1 MSSLLPTSNISSIE
15 NHVRSYRSALKS
27 SLEITI
33 HSLST
38 SHLKMHSLLHPLG
51 HNQKEV
57 DFSALVYS
65 LDRLPK
71 LISETQKIILG
82 QNPQIFEE
90 AGYKNVA
97 NWKEVKSKS
106 RRRVAHFNSQKNILA
121 YFIASVSDIDDIT
134 NILISLQTEWN
145 KFNRLFHKYY
155 SLYSLF
161 KKDIDSQNFF
171 KKFKVTPKEWQTFI
185 SSLGSNWDK
194 KLRKIYKSSLNLKIQ
209 LLSASWL
216 NYTKSTQK
224 WWKNIATIV
233 SPAFHISHQE
243 IYFVSSNIHSLLNIF
258 TGFPLSHQFEII
270 SNLKTDHPALYQT
283 WTQIKSKES
292 ILNPTDF
299 TYFVSKYFLS
309 DPNVKKDYQDF
320 QKKLGI
326 LTIPNANY
334 LDITV
339 QIFPIKNLVKSK
351 HLDPRLKIKNH
362 LKINRSNALIF
373 NIDYPLGF
381 SAYHILTEVME
392 NVKNIKG
399 VYVLGKAATLNGE
412 IGDIQIPRLVFDEHT
427 QNSYLFKN
435 CFSNFFPYTNNQ
447 GSILTNQKAVS
458 VLGTFLENKSLLN
471 FYFKNNITVIEME
484 SGPYLSAITESC
496 YDQQAPKSTIVDL
509 NNCPFD
515 LGIINYTSDTPYS
528 SLQSLGDGNLGISGI
543 EPVTLGSLAI
553 LQRIINLEEN
563 K

>member
-27 SLEITI
+27 NLEVTV
-33 HSLST
+33 HSLSA

-51 HNQKEV
+51 ANQREV

-71 LISETQKIILG
+71 IIDESEKIILA
-82 QNPQIFEE
+82 QSPEIFEE

-97 NWKEVKSKS
+97 NWKRVESKS

-121 YFIASVSDIDDIT
+121 YFIASVSDIDDIV
-134 NILISLQTEWN
+134 NILITLQTEWN
-145 KFNRLFHKYY
+145 KFNQLFHKHY

-161 KKDIDSQNFF
+161 KSDLASQKFF
-171 KKFKVTPKEWQTFI
+171 QKFKVTPKEWQNFI
-185 SSLGSNWDK
+185 SSLGPNWDK
-194 KLRKIYKSSLNLKIQ
+194 KLKKIYKSQLNLKIQ

-224 WWKNIATIV
+224 WWKNIATTV

-243 IYFVSSNIHSLLNIF
+243 IYFVSSNNHSLLNAF
-258 TGFPLSHQFEII
+258 TGFPLAHQFEIL
-270 SNLKTDHPALYQT
+270 SHLKIEHPSLYQT
-283 WTQIKSKES
+283 WTQIQSKES
-292 ILNPTDF
+292 LLNPNDF
-299 TYFVSKYFLS
+299 IYFASKYFLS
-309 DPNVKKDYQDF
+309 HPEVKEDYQAL

-334 LDITV
+334 LDLTV
-339 QIFPIKNLVKSK
+339 QIFPVKNLVKSA
-351 HLDPRLKIKNH
+351 HIDPRLKIKNH
-362 LKINRSNALIF
+362 LKINQSDALIF

-381 SAYHILTEVME
+381 SAYHVLTEIME

-399 VYVLGKAATLNGE
+399 VYILGKAAILNGE

-435 CFSNFFPYTNNQ
+435 CFSDNFPYINNQ

-458 VLGTFLENKSLLN
+458 VLGTFLENKALLN

-496 YDQQAPKSTIVDL
+496 YDQQAPKGTIVDL

-528 SLQSLGDGNLGISGI
+528 SLQNLGDSNLGINGI

-553 LQRIINLEEN
+553 LQRIINLEEQ

>member
-27 SLEITI
+27 NLEVTI

-51 HNQKEV
+51 ANPKEI

-71 LISETQKIILG
+71 IIDEVEKIILG
-82 QNPQIFEE
+82 QSPEIFENG
-90 AGYKNVA
+90 GYKNVA
-97 NWKEVKSKS
+97 NWKSVESKS

-121 YFIASVSDIDDIT
+121 YLIASISDIDDIT
-134 NILISLQTEWN
+134 NTLITLQTEWN
-145 KFNRLFHKYY
+145 KFNQLFHKHY

-161 KKDIDSQNFF
+161 KKDLESQKFF
-171 KKFKVTPKEWQTFI
+171 KKFKVTQKEWQNFI
-185 SSLGSNWDK
+185 SSLGPNWDK
-194 KLRKIYKSSLNLKIQ
+194 KLKKIYKSQLNLKIQ

-224 WWKNIATIV
+224 WWKNIATTV
-233 SPAFHISHQE
+233 APAFHISHQE
-243 IYFVSSNIHSLLNIF
+243 IYFVSSNNHSLLNTF
-258 TGFPLSHQFEII
+258 TGFPLAHQFEIL
-270 SNLKTDHPALYQT
+270 SDLKTNHSSLYQT
-283 WTQIKSKES
+283 WTKIQSKES
-292 ILNPTDF
+292 LLNPNDF
-299 TYFVSKYFLS
+299 IYFASKYFLS
-309 DPNVKKDYQDF
+309 HPKVEKDYQTL

-334 LDITV
+334 LDLTV

-351 HLDPRLKIKNH
+351 NIDPRLKIKNH
-362 LKINRSNALIF
+362 LKIEKSDALIF

-381 SAYHILTEVME
+381 SAYHILTEIME

-399 VYVLGKAATLNGE
+399 VYILGKAAILNGE

-435 CFSNFFPYTNNQ
+435 CFSNNFPYTNNQ

-458 VLGTFLENKSLLN
+458 VLGTFLENKALLN
-471 FYFKNNITVIEME
+471 YYFKNNITVIEME

-496 YDQQAPKSTIVDL
+496 YDQQAPKGTIVDL

-515 LGIINYTSDTPYS
+515 LGIINYSSDTPYS
-528 SLQSLGDGNLGISGI
+528 SLQNLGDSNLGINGI

-553 LQRIINLEEN
+553 LQRIINLEEE